1 MFAKLLANQNEIR
14 QELNEV
20 KQSHQ
25 RMEIHNK
32 MLETQIAQ
40 QAEASTRAPGKLPAR
55 PDQVNREHCNAVT
68 LRSGKELESELPKRK
83 RVSFDLGGQASA
95 EIEELD
101 EEIPNPQVEKERE
114 VEKEKDEL
122 RTYTPPIPFPQRL
135 KKKSNDKQF
144 SKFAEMMRK
153 LYVTM
158 PFTEVITQAPSYARF
173 LKDVITCRRTIEDVD
188 TVSLNGECSAIFQ
201 PRMPPKLE
209 DPGSFSISC
218 YINDIKIERAM
229 CDLGASISLM
239 PYSLCK
245 KLNMGEPKPTQ
256 MVLRL
261 ADRSSR
267 FLRGILKDV
276 PVRVGNFYIL
286 GDFVVLEMEEDNE
299 IPILLG
305 RPFLYT
311 TGAIFDTTKGS
322 ITMMVGDEEVEFNL
336 EKAQKGPN
344 STMSCNYLD
353 LVDSYELYDV
363 PNLIVNKIDL
373 DNELPEHVDCWAIL
387 EEESEEGTQSDK
399 GKESCSVELKA
410 LPTSLRYGFLG
421 PNSTLPIIVSAS
433 LNDNETS
440 KLLDVVRED
449 KDAIGYS
456 IDDLKGISP
465 NLCMHESI

>member
-1 MFAKLLANQNEIR
+1 
-14 QELNEV
+14 
-20 KQSHQ
+20 
-25 RMEIHNK
+25 
-32 MLETQIAQ
+32 MLENQIAQ
-40 QAEASTRAPGKLPAR
+40 QAESSTRSHGKLPAK
-55 PDQVNREHCNAVT
+55 PEHGQREHCNAVT

-101 EEIPNPQVEKERE
+101 EEVPNPQAQEESE
-114 VEKEKDEL
+114 VEKEKDEP
-122 RTYTPPIPFPQRL
+122 RVYTPPIPFPQRL

-188 TVSLNGECSAIFQ
+188 TVSLNGECSAILQ

-256 MVLRL
+256 MILRL

-267 FLRGILKDV
+267 FPRGILKDV
-276 PVRVGNFYIL
+276 PVRVGNFYIP
-286 GDFVVLEMEEDNE
+286 GDFVVLEM
-299 IPILLG
+299 
-305 RPFLYT
+305 
-311 TGAIFDTTKGS
+311 
-322 ITMMVGDEEVEFNL
+322 
-336 EKAQKGPN
+336 
-344 STMSCNYLD
+344 
-353 LVDSYELYDV
+353 
-363 PNLIVNKIDL
+363 
-373 DNELPEHVDCWAIL
+373 
-387 EEESEEGTQSDK
+387 
-399 GKESCSVELKA
+399 
-410 LPTSLRYGFLG
+410 
-421 PNSTLPIIVSAS
+421 
-433 LNDNETS
+433 
-440 KLLDVVRED
+440 
-449 KDAIGYS
+449 
-456 IDDLKGISP
+456 
-465 NLCMHESI
+465 